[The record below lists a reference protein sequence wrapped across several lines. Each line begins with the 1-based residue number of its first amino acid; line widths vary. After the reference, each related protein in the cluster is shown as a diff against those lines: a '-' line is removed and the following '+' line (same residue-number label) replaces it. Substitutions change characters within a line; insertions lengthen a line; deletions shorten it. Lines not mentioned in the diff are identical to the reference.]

1 MRQVAGI
8 HAVKEAF
15 KVRPQSIK
23 KLVLREG
30 WKDSQELTE
39 LQGLAK
45 KHSVKPEIVP
55 VSVLDRVLRGH
66 QGVLADLSED
76 PIMTRE
82 KWDQDKRQVL
92 LALDGIE
99 DPQNLGAIIRSAWL
113 LGISGV
119 FLPKGRASPLTAAAC
134 KAASGGAEHVPVE
147 IHPNVAVPL
156 KILKDKG
163 FWIFGL
169 SQHGTQSLWKTKIPD
184 KLVWVIGG
192 EASGLRSQSDKLCDE
207 LISLPQADSEASY
220 NASVA
225 AALAMAETKRQW
237 L

>member
-8 HAVKEAF
+8 HAVREVF

-23 KLVLREG
+23 KFQIREG
-30 WKDSQELTE
+30 WKESSELSE
-39 LQGLAK
+39 LANSAK
-45 KHSVKPEIVP
+45 KTGIKAEVVA
-55 VSVLDRVLRGH
+55 VSHLDRVLKGH
-66 QGVLADLSED
+66 QGVLAELSED
-76 PIMTRE
+76 PIMPRE
-82 KWDQDKRQVL
+82 KWDQEKRQVL

-99 DPQNLGAIIRSAWL
+99 DPQNLGAIVRTAWL
-113 LGISGV
+113 MGISGV

-147 IHPNVAVPL
+147 IHANVSVPL

-169 SQHGTQSLWKTKIPD
+169 SHQGSQSLWSLKMPD
-184 KLVWVIGG
+184 KVVWVIGN
-192 EASGLRSQSDKLCDE
+192 EASGLRSPTEKLCDE
-207 LISLPQADSEASY
+207 LIRLPQTDADASY

-237 L
+237 M